1 MVDLWVVLFSTWL
14 VYVHSVSENTAY
26 YYHHGF
32 FKWSDSFD
40 KLNQRQPEQLQVVHV
55 QQSHIQNQRRL
66 TSHRYGE
73 CFSKEQGVQLTP

>member
-1 MVDLWVVLFSTWL
+1 MFTVFLKIHV
-14 VYVHSVSENTAY
+14 Y

-73 CFSKEQGVQLTP
+73 MFPLRSREFS